1 MRNIKTYREM
11 ITESVELDEML
22 VVELSKGAPDKARVK
37 ELLDAG
43 ADPNS
48 GLTRDGNMLPLGL
61 ATRRCNLSVISMLL
75 DAGAEVNERDP
86 NGNTAMWI
94 AVRFGLVPEMK
105 LFMSRGADTNVRF
118 MSKPDGKTML
128 IYCIL
133 ESRKESI
140 DALIEGG
147 VDVNGPTWDGYT
159 PLTLAVKVGSY
170 RSIDALV
177 EAGADV
183 DKPDDRGKTPMAYA
197 RELEEKKFIEGQTDF
212 LVRRLIL
219 FGADPFTAFR
229 DVDELERH
237 FPETGQKPGMD
248 WVPEGPIKDRLRR
261 SRKSERLFG
270 I

>member
-1 MRNIKTYREM
+1 MIREQ
-11 ITESVELDEML
+11 VDLDSML
-22 VVELSKGAPDKARVK
+22 VDELSKGAPDKARVK

-48 GLTRDGNMLPLGL
+48 GLTHDGNMLPLGL
-61 ATRRCNLSVISMLL
+61 ATMRCNLSVISMLL
-75 DAGAEVNERDP
+75 DAGAEVNESDP
-86 NGNTAMWI
+86 NGNTAMWL
-94 AVRFGLVPEMK
+94 AVRFDLVPEMR
-105 LFMSRGADTNVRF
+105 LLMSRGADTDVR
-118 MSKPDGKTML
+118 MGSKPDGQTML

-147 VDVNGPTWDGYT
+147 VDVNGPTWYGYT
-159 PLTLAVKVGSY
+159 PLTLAVRTGSY
-170 RSIDALV
+170 SSIDALV

-183 DKPDDRGKTPMAYA
+183 DKPDDRGTPMAYA
-197 RELEEKKFIEGQTDF
+197 RDLEEKKFIEGQTEF

-219 FGADPFTAFR
+219 LGADPFTAFR

-248 WVPEGPIKDRLRR
+248 WIPEGPIKNRILR